1 MECAGQ
7 YPGMRIAPRGL
18 NGFPCAHAAC
28 KNGAPDHRKMFH
40 RLLIAVATPTLAH
53 SARRWIFHLGGLGF
67 IPLGLLDASIIPVPG
82 SMDVLTIV
90 LCARRSDLWIY
101 YAIMATIGSVI
112 GGFATYRLA
121 RKGGKEMLARRFS
134 ARTLKRVYGIFER
147 WGFGAIALPA
157 LLPPPVPMVPFVL
170 AAGALQYSV
179 KKFLIALTLG
189 RTVRFTLLGFLAARY
204 GRRMLTYISQN
215 GHPIL
220 LTVIGLIAAA
230 LAAFFVYFT
239 GRRKRRAR
247 A

>member
-1 MECAGQ
+1 MPC
-7 YPGMRIAPRGL
+7 GL

-67 IPLGLLDASIIPVPG
+67 VPLGLLDASIIPVPG

-101 YAIMATIGSVI
+101 YAIMATIGSVL

-134 ARTLKRVYGIFER
+134 ARTLKRVYAIFER
-147 WGFGAIALPA
+147 WGFGSIALPA

-189 RTVRFTLLGFLAARY
+189 RVARFTLLGFLAARY

-215 GHPIL
+215 GHPVL

-239 GRRKRRAR
+239 GGRKRRVR

>member
-1 MECAGQ
+1 M
-7 YPGMRIAPRGL
+7 P
-18 NGFPCAHAAC
+18 
-28 KNGAPDHRKMFH
+28 H
-40 RLLIAVATPTLAH
+40 RLLIAVAAPTLAH
-53 SARRWIFHLGGLGF
+53 SARRWLYHLGGLGF

-90 LCARRSDLWIY
+90 LCARRGDLWLY
-101 YAIMATIGSVI
+101 YAIMATIGSVL

-134 ARTLKRVYGIFER
+134 ARTLKKVYAIFER

-170 AAGALQYSV
+170 AAGALQYSAE
-179 KKFLIALTLG
+179 KFLAALTLG
-189 RTVRFTLLGFLAARY
+189 RLARFTLLGFLSARY

-215 GHPIL
+215 GHPVL
-220 LTVIGLIAAA
+220 MTVLGLIAAI
-230 LAAFFVYFT
+230 AAVFAFLYF
-239 GRRKRRAR
+239 GKRRRRAR

>member
-1 MECAGQ
+1 
-7 YPGMRIAPRGL
+7 
-18 NGFPCAHAAC
+18 
-28 KNGAPDHRKMFH
+28 MFH

-101 YAIMATIGSVI
+101 YAIMATTGSVL

-134 ARTLKRVYGIFER
+134 ARTLKRVYAIFER
-147 WGFGAIALPA
+147 WGFGSIALPA

-179 KKFLIALTLG
+179 KKFLIALSLG
-189 RTVRFTLLGFLAARY
+189 RMVRFTLLGFLAARY

-215 GHPIL
+215 GHPVL

-230 LAAFFVYFT
+230 LAAFYVYFT
-239 GRRKRRAR
+239 GRRKRHAR
-247 A
+247 T

>member
-1 MECAGQ
+1 
-7 YPGMRIAPRGL
+7 
-18 NGFPCAHAAC
+18 
-28 KNGAPDHRKMFH
+28 MFH
-40 RLLIAVATPTLAH
+40 RLLIVVAAPTLAH
-53 SARRWIFHLGGLGF
+53 NARRWIYHLGGLGF

-90 LCARRSDLWIY
+90 LCARRSDMWIY
-101 YAIMATIGSVI
+101 YAIMATTGSVL

-121 RKGGKEMLARRFS
+121 REGGKEMVARRFT
-134 ARTLKRVYGIFER
+134 ARTLNRVYAIFER
-147 WGFGAIALPA
+147 WGFWAIILPA

-179 KKFLIALTLG
+179 RKFLTALTLG
-189 RTVRFTLLGFLAARY
+189 RMARFAILGFLAARY
-204 GRRMLTYISQN
+204 GRWMLTYFSQH

-220 LTVIGLIAAA
+220 VTVIGVIAAA
-230 LAAFFVYFT
+230 LAALFVYFA